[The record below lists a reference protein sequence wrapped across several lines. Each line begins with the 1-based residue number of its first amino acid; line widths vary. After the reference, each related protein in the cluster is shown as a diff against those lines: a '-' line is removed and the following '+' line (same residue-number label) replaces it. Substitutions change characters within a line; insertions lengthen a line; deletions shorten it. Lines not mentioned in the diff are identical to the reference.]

1 MPIYN
6 CKCCNFSTK
15 LKGDYNRH
23 IKTKKHIESFK
34 SHHLVTPKSP
44 SSHPKVT
51 PKNDSKN
58 YICKYC
64 KSSFKYKQGMYRHIK
79 YTCKKNDDEDLK
91 ELVFLMNENL
101 ENIKTQMKKQEKKY
115 EKQQNILYA
124 IGINENEGNSVSFI
138 ASEKAEEEFNKYITK
153 QVYIQGNDVV
163 EDDKA
168 YLIDVKKEK
177 ALAKD
182 PNHKRKLP
190 LFIAEK
196 DGRNLYVAPIRGK
209 GLWDAIWAYVSIDE
223 DMVIRGIYFDHKA
236 ETPGLGANIK
246 QRFFMDDFIGE
257 SLLDNEG
264 NFKGVTVSKTN
275 LDPKNEDKYDN
286 EVDAIA
292 GSTITGD
299 GVTAMI
305 RSDLSLYQP
314 YFNSLNNN

>member
-1 MPIYN
+1 MAINTEKNTYTLL
-6 CKCCNFSTK
+6 FAIGLVVVVGTLLAAIDSS
-15 LKGDYNRH
+15 LKDKIRINK
-23 IKTKKHIESFK
+23 I
-34 SHHLVTPKSP
+34 L
-44 SSHPKVT
+44 
-51 PKNDSKN
+51 
-58 YICKYC
+58 
-64 KSSFKYKQGMYRHIK
+64 
-79 YTCKKNDDEDLK
+79 
-91 ELVFLMNENL
+91 
-101 ENIKTQMKKQEKKY
+101 

-124 IGINENEGNSVSFI
+124 IGINENEGNSVNFI
-138 ASEKAEEEFNKYITK
+138 AADKAEEEFNKYVTK
-153 QVYIQGNDVV
+153 QIYIQGDEVI

-168 YLIDVKKEK
+168 YLIDVKKQK

-182 PNHKRKLP
+182 PSYVRKLP

-209 GLWDAIWAYVSIDE
+209 GLWDAIWAYVSVDE

-257 SLLDNEG
+257 SLLDSQG

-314 YFNSLNNN
+314 YFNSLNN

>member
-1 MPIYN
+1 MAINTEKNTYTLL
-6 CKCCNFSTK
+6 FAIGLVVVVGTLLAAIDSS
-15 LKGDYNRH
+15 LKDKIRINK
-23 IKTKKHIESFK
+23 I
-34 SHHLVTPKSP
+34 L
-44 SSHPKVT
+44 
-51 PKNDSKN
+51 
-58 YICKYC
+58 
-64 KSSFKYKQGMYRHIK
+64 
-79 YTCKKNDDEDLK
+79 
-91 ELVFLMNENL
+91 
-101 ENIKTQMKKQEKKY
+101 

-124 IGINENEGNSVSFI
+124 IGINENEGNSVNFI
-138 ASEKAEEEFNKYITK
+138 AADKAEEEFNKYVTK
-153 QVYIQGNDVV
+153 QIYIQGDEVI

-168 YLIDVKKEK
+168 YLIDVKKQK

-182 PNHKRKLP
+182 PSYMRKLP

-209 GLWDAIWAYVSIDE
+209 GLWDAIWAYVSVDE

-257 SLLDNEG
+257 SLLDSQG

-314 YFNSLNNN
+314 YFNSINN

>member
-1 MPIYN
+1 MAINTEKNTYTLL
-6 CKCCNFSTK
+6 FAIGLVVVVGTLLAAIDSS
-15 LKGDYNRH
+15 LKDKIRINK
-23 IKTKKHIESFK
+23 I
-34 SHHLVTPKSP
+34 L
-44 SSHPKVT
+44 
-51 PKNDSKN
+51 
-58 YICKYC
+58 
-64 KSSFKYKQGMYRHIK
+64 
-79 YTCKKNDDEDLK
+79 
-91 ELVFLMNENL
+91 
-101 ENIKTQMKKQEKKY
+101 

-124 IGINENEGNSVSFI
+124 IGINENEGNSVNFI
-138 ASEKAEEEFNKYITK
+138 AAEKAEEEFNKYVTK
-153 QVYIQGNDVV
+153 QIYIQGDEVI

-168 YLIDVKKEK
+168 YLIDVKKQK

-182 PNHKRKLP
+182 PTYKRKLP

-209 GLWDAIWAYVSIDE
+209 GLWDAIWAYVSVDE

-257 SLLDNEG
+257 SLLDSQG

-314 YFNSLNNN
+314 YFNSLNN

>member
-1 MPIYN
+1 MALNTEKNTYTLLFAVGLVVVVGTLLAAID
-6 CKCCNFSTK
+6 SS
-15 LKGDYNRH
+15 LKDKIRINK
-23 IKTKKHIESFK
+23 I
-34 SHHLVTPKSP
+34 L
-44 SSHPKVT
+44 
-51 PKNDSKN
+51 
-58 YICKYC
+58 
-64 KSSFKYKQGMYRHIK
+64 
-79 YTCKKNDDEDLK
+79 
-91 ELVFLMNENL
+91 
-101 ENIKTQMKKQEKKY
+101 

-124 IGINENEGNSVSFI
+124 IGINENEGNSVNFI
-138 ASEKAEEEFNKYITK
+138 AADKAEKEFNKYITK
-153 QVYIQGNDVV
+153 QIYIQGDQVI

-168 YLIDVKKEK
+168 YLIDVKKQK

-182 PNHKRKLP
+182 PSHKRKLP

-209 GLWDAIWAYVSIDE
+209 GLWDAIWAYVSVDE
-223 DMVIRGIYFDHKA
+223 DMIIRGIYFDHKA

-257 SLLDNEG
+257 SLLDMQG

-275 LDPKNEDKYDN
+275 LDPKNDDKYDN
-286 EVDAIA
+286 EGDAIA

-314 YFNSLNNN
+314 YFKSLNN